1 MLKIDKGSPWIMWP
15 DSMVENFIENP
26 ANKVFDCDKDF
37 LFKLIFSLPNPI
49 TEKSTLFSK
58 LPSYFGIDLEVDGM
72 TFIVSYET
80 GQTEYVYIKHKWE
93 TNTDYE
99 LVIGRKEKELYFF
112 VNRENVLNFTL
123 RDRLSS
129 DSTSHIIFGAGN
141 FPKNGFNLNYLDV
154 DLKKLQIFQ
163 ENALI
168 VEHDFDIFIYN
179 KSFDKT
185 ENCNF
190 IHKI

>member
-1 MLKIDKGSPWIMWP
+1 MLRVDKGSPWIMWP
-15 DSMVENFIENP
+15 NSMVENFIENP
-26 ANKVFDCDKDF
+26 ANRVFDYEKDF
-37 LFKLIFSLPNPI
+37 LFKLVFSLPNPI

-58 LPSYFGIDLEVDGM
+58 LPSYFGIDLEVEGM
-72 TFIVSYET
+72 TFIVSYKT
-80 GQTEYVYIKHKWE
+80 RQTEYVHVKHKWQIK
-93 TNTDYE
+93 TDYE

-112 VNRENVLNFTL
+112 VNRENILNFTL
-123 RDRLSS
+123 RDKLSS

-154 DLKKLQIFQ
+154 DLQKLQIFQ
-163 ENALI
+163 ENTLI
-168 VEHDFDIFIYN
+168 AEHDFDIFIYN

>member
-1 MLKIDKGSPWIMWP
+1 MLRIDKGNPWIMWP

-26 ANKVFDCDKDF
+26 ANKVFDYEKDF
-37 LFKLIFSLPNPI
+37 LFKLIFSLPNTI

-58 LPSYFGIDLEVDGM
+58 LPSYFGIDLEIDGM
-72 TFIVSYET
+72 TFIVSYENKH
-80 GQTEYVYIKHKWE
+80 TEYVHVKRKWE
-93 TNTDYE
+93 VDTDYE
-99 LVIGRKEKELYFF
+99 LVIGRKEKELSFF

-123 RDRLSS
+123 RDKLSS
-129 DSTSHIIFGAGN
+129 DNTSHIIFGAGN

-168 VEHDFDIFIYN
+168 AEHDFDIFIYN